1 MQPGQ
6 TWSCD
11 SNTTFL
17 GEEVLETNLRERKA
31 TVNMSSYSGPFGK
44 TMLLRFHS
52 IHPLSPLSQSQR
64 RLLKLL
70 DIWMTPPEQYEVV
83 LSFSFPCFLMLSQ
96 QIPQTSTGWSSF
108 HLWNSRTITGIGK
121 HFSVVEVVLRL
132 GLHDSRGSP
141 WDQTRHVL
149 LLLVLRD
156 FAKLLFA
163 DSECKTKLLHKPIEL
178 AFDHRGK
185 EKLFSGVNYEQAYSF
200 FQANVT
206 NHTG

>member
-6 TWSCD
+6 TLSCD

-17 GEEVLETNLRERKA
+17 GKEVLETNLRERKA
-31 TVNMSSYSGPFGK
+31 TVNMRSYSGRFGK
-44 TMLLRFHS
+44 TMLLRFHPS
-52 IHPLSPLSQSQR
+52 AVTIVTKSNKTVEATGH
-64 RLLKLL
+64 L
-70 DIWMTPPEQYEVV
+70 DDTTWAIRSGVV
-83 LSFSFPCFLMLSQ
+83 FFLCSFLMLSQ

-108 HLWNSRTITGIGK
+108 HLWNSRMITGIGK

-132 GLHDSRGSP
+132 GLHDSQGSP

-163 DSECKTKLLHKPIEL
+163 DSEWKTKLLHKPIEL
-178 AFDHRGK
+178 TFDHRGK
-185 EKLFSGVNYEQAYSF
+185 EKLFSGVNYEQAYFF